1 MKRDGYGFCDVSRQ
15 RFEFSESPSV
25 SWRYFREVACR
36 ALTSFVFITI
46 DKKLTSIISSWLDSI
61 DESYL
66 TSFCEAAKKL
76 FQVSSRPWC
85 AWLKTSA
92 PYIKQQGKPKGYE
105 WTKQRKLRKQ
115 RFPMCSLHMLVWDS
129 CLIFF
134 VWKFSHCS
142 TSFSL
147 TRLEGSR
154 GRTTLPAQGWWA
166 TGPQWLSTSI
176 YKVKLRP
183 CQNSLRAKPSNQSM
197 PMCSCSGTTV
207 LLPQKRR
214 HVPIFVCLDQTC
226 MVLCFS
232 SLFEWNWWTFLRWQ
246 TTNGTVTVFVA
257 VTTNLLKS
265 AK

>member
-1 MKRDGYGFCDVSRQ
+1 
-15 RFEFSESPSV
+15 
-25 SWRYFREVACR
+25 
-36 ALTSFVFITI
+36 
-46 DKKLTSIISSWLDSI
+46 
-61 DESYL
+61 
-66 TSFCEAAKKL
+66 
-76 FQVSSRPWC
+76 
-85 AWLKTSA
+85 
-92 PYIKQQGKPKGYE
+92 
-105 WTKQRKLRKQ
+105 
-115 RFPMCSLHMLVWDS
+115 MLVWDS

-214 HVPIFVCLDQTC
+214 HVPIFVCLNQTC

-257 VTTNLLKS
+257 DKKCPEPPSLPNHNFRRQVQEIHLLPTDHAFGSS
-265 AK
+265 AFLVLMAETWRTAAWIVILCDPMLLILSSYYCDYYYDYCYCYYAYCNN